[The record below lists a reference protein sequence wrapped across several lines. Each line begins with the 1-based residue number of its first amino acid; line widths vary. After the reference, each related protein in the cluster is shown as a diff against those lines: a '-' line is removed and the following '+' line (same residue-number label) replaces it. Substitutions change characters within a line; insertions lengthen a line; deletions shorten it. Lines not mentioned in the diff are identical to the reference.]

1 MLSRPALTRGYGRAV
16 RWGATAT
23 GLTMPAR
30 PSILVRIHISAGKAL
45 CRFCGDT
52 VSVNQL
58 STHIAKA
65 HPRPAKRDMAP
76 KLVGGTRAPKTPLVK
91 A

>member
-1 MLSRPALTRGYGRAV
+1 VP
-16 RWGATAT
+16 
-23 GLTMPAR
+23 GLTPPPG
-30 PSILVRIHISAGKAL
+30 PSILVQMQRVHISSGKAL

-65 HPRPAKRDMAP
+65 HPRPAQRDMAP
-76 KLVGGTRAPKTPLVK
+76 KLVGGTGASKTPLVK
-91 A
+91 P